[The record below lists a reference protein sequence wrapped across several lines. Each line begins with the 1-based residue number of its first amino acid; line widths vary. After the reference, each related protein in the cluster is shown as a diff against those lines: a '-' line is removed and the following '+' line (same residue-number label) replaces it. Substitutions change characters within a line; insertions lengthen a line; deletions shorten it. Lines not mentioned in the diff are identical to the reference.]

1 MNRNTA
7 RTRLSIKSETYV
19 PRAMPFR
26 LSSFDM
32 TAMYIVALF
41 WVNNAA
47 NAATGGVASF
57 TYLFLGAVTFLLPC
71 VITSA
76 QLGWLFP
83 HDGSLYHWTYKALG
97 RAWALLIGFLMWLAG
112 VIAVVSAAGTFA
124 TYVQGLNVQWLTQ
137 PWQQGI
143 VMIAVIVLSALLA
156 CQRVPQLDMSSIW
169 QLV

>member
-1 MNRNTA
+1 MFHLRSSILTKSNACKGVHLNRNTA
-7 RTRLSIKSETYV
+7 RTRLSIKSATYV

-57 TYLFLGAVTFLLPC
+57 TYLFLGAMTFLLPC

-76 QLGWLFP
+76 QLGWMFP

-97 RAWALLIGFLMWLAG
+97 RAWAPLIGFLMCVAGLLAF
-112 VIAVVSAAGTFA
+112 VSSTRTFS
-124 TYVQGLNVQWLTQ
+124 TYVTSLN
-137 PWQQGI
+137 
-143 VMIAVIVLSALLA
+143 AH
-156 CQRVPQLDMSSIW
+156 
-169 QLV
+169 